1 MKDNHNSPK
10 PEPQNFN
17 MENQAAQL
25 AVIAGLITTLGDDL
39 STVAAALA
47 LQEAQQSNQ
56 NNIKNSNSDLHTMQ
70 NRLMIYLEK

>member
-56 NNIKNSNSDLHTMQ
+56 NNIMNSNSDLHTMQ